1 MNKKTKLKEI
11 ELNDFINKQFS
22 ELKAEAFK
30 LGYKVRLASVN
41 GIGLV
46 GTCDARADRINVSIQ
61 VPEDKLEYKVY
72 TYGDNKEFKQLD
84 PNSVADG
91 IIVELTLG

>member
-1 MNKKTKLKEI
+1 MNKKTELKEI
-11 ELNDFINKQFS
+11 ELNDFLNKQFS

-46 GTCDARADRINVSIQ
+46 GTRDARADRINVSIQ

-72 TYGDNKEFKQLD
+72 TYGDKEFKQLD

-91 IIVELTLG
+91 IIVKLTIG